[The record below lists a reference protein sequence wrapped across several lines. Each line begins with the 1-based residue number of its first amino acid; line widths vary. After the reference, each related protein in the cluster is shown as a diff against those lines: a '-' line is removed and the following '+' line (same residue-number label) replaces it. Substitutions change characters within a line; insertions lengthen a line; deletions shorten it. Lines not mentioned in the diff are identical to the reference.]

1 MRVTLWKLIA
11 VVAVLGLIGAGAVV
25 FGGLYNVSA
34 RKGHFPGVS
43 WVLHTTFRNSVALR
57 APSPDDTP
65 DLDDPALIALGAG
78 HYATACATC
87 HAAPGTARTATMRAM
102 VPVPPPI
109 AEAAS
114 DWSAEELWWIVFN
127 GVKMSGMPGW
137 PADRGDEVWAVVAW
151 LEALNED
158 RAPALPDPA
167 ALTAQ
172 AGDEA
177 ADDTA
182 AGDASAYCET
192 CHGPIA
198 RHVPT
203 LGLQSEAY
211 LLKALT
217 DYRAGTRASG
227 IMQQAATVVPENA
240 LPELAAH
247 FADEDL
253 PAPDPADW
261 QDADLE
267 LGEELARNGDDDVP
281 ACTACHG
288 PDATRTAGSPAG
300 FPVLTGQDRDYLRAQ
315 LKVWRD
321 GKRGGTGR
329 AEVMTAAAQDLTDAE
344 IDAISAWYAALPPAS
359 DAEAETETEAEA
371 EAEAEANTPPPAP
384 DTTPAPELDADADAE

>member
-1 MRVTLWKLIA
+1 MRVTLWKLILA
-11 VVAVLGLIGAGAVV
+11 VAVLGLIGGGAVV

-43 WVLHTTFRNSVALR
+43 AVLHTTFRNSVALR
-57 APSPDDTP
+57 APSPDKTP
-65 DLDDPALIALGAG
+65 DLTDPALIALGAG

-102 VPVPPPI
+102 VPAPPPI
-109 AEAAS
+109 AEAAR
-114 DWSAEELWWIVFN
+114 DWTPEELWWIVFN

-137 PADRGDEVWAVVAW
+137 PADRGDEVWSVVAW

-158 RAPALPDPA
+158 RAPALPGPRQDAPRNASQTDA
-167 ALTAQ
+167 AT
-172 AGDEA
+172 
-177 ADDTA
+177 
-182 AGDASAYCET
+182 AYCET
-192 CHGPIA
+192 CHGPIP

-217 DYRAGTRASG
+217 EYRAGTRASG
-227 IMQQAATVVPENA
+227 IMQQAATVVPEA
-240 LPELAAH
+240 AFAELAAH
-247 FADEDL
+247 FAGEDL

-261 QDADLE
+261 RDADLAA
-267 LGEELARNGDDDVP
+267 GEDLARNGDDDVP

-288 PDATRTAGSPAG
+288 PDATRTASGPAG
-300 FPVLTGQDRDYLRAQ
+300 FPVLAGQDRDYLRAQ

-329 AEVMTAAAQDLTDAE
+329 AELMTAAAQDLTDAE
-344 IDAISAWYAALPPAS
+344 IDAISAWYAALPPSAMGEPETDTAS
-359 DAEAETETEAEA
+359 E
-371 EAEAEANTPPPAP
+371 P
-384 DTTPAPELDADADAE
+384 DTGPDTDTDTDTGTDTDTDTGTGTGTGAE